1 MIVGQISMSR
11 QQVNYKLLAQ
21 FDTEALREFDQ
32 QLKQRLRE
40 EAQRRRE
47 PDSKPRHKRRRR

>member
-1 MIVGQISMSR
+1 MSR

-21 FDTEALREFDQ
+21 FDTDALREFDQ